1 MSVIDLGSDPT
12 LMYILG
18 GMLIGAVIAVVA
30 WSYRQKKRRHSQRLQ
45 QRFGPEYARTVDE
58 LGNRD
63 KAEAELEAREKRVGA
78 FNITALTPADAAR
91 FGQAW
96 NALQSRFVDD
106 PKAAVVQADQL
117 VYELMAKR
125 GYPMGDFERRAADIS
140 VEHPGVVANY
150 RSARAIALRD
160 ERGQASTEELRKAV
174 VHYRALFQELLEVR
188 QPAQPAVQRKQ
199 VSVSP

>member
-1 MSVIDLGSDPT
+1 MSGVNLGSNLT
-12 LMYILG
+12 LTYILAG
-18 GMLIGAVIAVVA
+18 VLIAAVIAVIA
-30 WSYRQKKRRHSQRLQ
+30 WSYTQQKRRQSQRLQ
-45 QRFGPEYARTVDE
+45 QRFGPEYVRMVNE
-58 LGNRD
+58 LGDRH
-63 KAEAELEAREKRVGA
+63 KAEAELVAREKRVER
-78 FNITALTPADAAR
+78 FNITPLTPADAAR

-106 PKAAVVQADQL
+106 PKAAAVQADRL

-140 VEHPGVVANY
+140 VEHPDVVANY
-150 RSARAIALRD
+150 RAARAIALRD

-174 VHYRALFQELLEVR
+174 VHYRALFQELLEAR
-188 QPAQPAVQRKQ
+188 QAAKPVVQPQQ